1 MQASWRAGVRRV
13 RLFCAEELRPA
24 ACCIVDALHTRGYE
38 VSLITGSEARAMLQQ
53 PASADLL
60 RVVWAPG
67 SPDSRSRA
75 RLREALDPDAAGDV
89 LVLAAPTPRGV
100 IEAIDA
106 FGAPARRRRVAHPRR
121 GYLAQPTL
129 MELERGARSWWVG
142 GSAVAGLVLGVIAV
156 VGLSR
161 GPAAVPAPA
170 SPPAAA
176 VASQPRLGDG
186 PVLASTRAALAP
198 ADDVVVDATD
208 DDDDEPVIL
217 EAARAPRGSAAPI
230 DAGSI
235 DASSIDAGSVDAA
248 PIEPAPLEHTR
259 APARSAAAVTLP
271 TTTMPGAAPRGI
283 AAGAIDPF

>member
-53 PASADLL
+53 PASAEVL

-129 MELERGARSWWVG
+129 MELERGTRSWWLG
-142 GSAVAGLVLGVIAV
+142 GSAVAGAVLGVIAV
-156 VGLSR
+156 FAVSR
-161 GPAAVPAPA
+161 TPAAAPAPTQ
-170 SPPAAA
+170 PPAAA
-176 VASQPRLGDG
+176 VASQPRLDDG
-186 PVLASTRAALAP
+186 PVLASTRAPLP
-198 ADDVVVDATD
+198 VHDDDAVHDDHAMHD
-208 DDDDEPVIL
+208 DDDDPVIL
-217 EAARAPRGSAAPI
+217 ESPRAARGVAAPPGHD
-230 DAGSI
+230 DAL
-235 DASSIDAGSVDAA
+235 A
-248 PIEPAPLEHTR
+248 PPMEPAPLEDTH
-259 APARSAAAVTLP
+259 APARGAAAVTLP
-271 TTTMPGAAPRGI
+271 ASTIPGAAPG
-283 AAGAIDPF
+283 AMHAGAIDPF